1 MKRFG
6 RRFVLFCAVVLL
18 LAGSASANSAA
29 PDYLVVVKVANGPG
43 EPYRLE
49 LLRED
54 NGQAIAEES
63 AGEDG
68 VHRFRGYDMPGE
80 FRVRIVTESGETWES
95 EVLRREA
102 LQVGVRVDW
111 EAGTARVPP
120 VWGAY
125 ALQFLSTLLPT
136 LAIEALVLLLFRYDW
151 RKNWKP
157 FLLVNLVTQG
167 ALAAYLSYYV
177 TRSGLSGYSAVVF
190 SVILIPAEAVILIV
204 EALAYRRFLRGHSK
218 ARAVGCAAA
227 ANLLSYAAGW
237 FVVQAVWEGVTKV
250 FWLGV

>member
-1 MKRFG
+1 MS
-6 RRFVLFCAVVLL
+6 LL

-54 NGQAIAEES
+54 NGQAITEES
-63 AGEDG
+63 AGEEG
-68 VHRFRGYDMPGE
+68 IHRFRGYDMPRQ
-80 FRVRIVTESGETWES
+80 FRVRIETESGETWES
-95 EVLRREA
+95 EVLAREA

-111 EAGTARVPP
+111 AARTAKVPP

-125 ALQFLSTLLPT
+125 ALQFMSTLLPT
-136 LAIEALVLLLFRYDW
+136 LVIEGLILLLFGYDW

-177 TRSGLSGYSAVVF
+177 TRSGLSSYSAIIF
-190 SVILIPAEAVILIV
+190 SVILIPAEVVILIV
-204 EALAYRRFLRGHSK
+204 EALAYRRFLRGRSK
-218 ARAVGCAAA
+218 GRAVGYAAA
-227 ANLLSYAAGW
+227 ANLASYAAGW
-237 FVVQAVWEGVTKV
+237 FVVQMVWENITKV